1 MLYMYNKYIY
11 LNMLAVRIPKEIED
25 RLDSLSKK
33 TGRTKSFY
41 IRQALDEYLE
51 ELEDVY
57 LAEERLTDKKR
68 QMMSL
73 QQLEEYLDV

>member
-51 ELEDVY
+51 ELEDIY
-57 LAEERLTDKKR
+57 LAELIS
-68 QMMSL
+68 SL
-73 QQLEEYLDV
+73 RGNSFIFIAQE